1 MSTDSNPPGR
11 AESSSTPLR
20 PNSPL
25 VFIMATACGLAVAN
39 LYYAQPLLDTLARA
53 FGVSSGAAGLIVT
66 MTQMGYAMGLVLL
79 VPLGDLLDRRRLIT
93 RVLIAAAG
101 ALAAAALSPCLGAF
115 AMASLAIG
123 VTAVVAQVLVP
134 FAAHLASDEHRG
146 RVVGRVMSGLLLGI
160 LLARVASGVISDL
173 AGWRTLFWIA
183 AVTMLVL
190 ALVLS
195 RTLPPGHGQSRLSYG
210 ALLQSVLHLIRDEAL
225 LRRRIV
231 YGMSVFAAFSVLW
244 TSLPFLL
251 APPPYGY
258 SDSLIGMFGLF
269 GVAGAL
275 CASFAGHLHDRG
287 HSRVAT
293 GSFLALTVSG
303 FVVMGL
309 WPYHVAAVVAGIV
322 MLDLG
327 VQGTQI
333 LNQSAIYQLHPEARS
348 RLTTAYMTC
357 FFLGGAIGSATAA
370 AAFSYFGWI
379 GVAVTGTGFGAIGLL
394 FWFSEPLQA
403 SNPAQCPASG
413 GKGS

>member
-1 MSTDSNPPGR
+1 MSN
-11 AESSSTPLR
+11 ESGTSGPATPLR
-20 PNSPL
+20 PGSPL

-39 LYYAQPLLDTLARA
+39 LYYAQPLLDTLAGS
-53 FGVSSGAAGLIVT
+53 FDVPSGAAGLIVT
-66 MTQMGYAMGLVLL
+66 MTQMGYAAGLVLL
-79 VPLGDLLDRRRLIT
+79 VPLGDLLERRRLIT
-93 RVLIAAAG
+93 RVLIALAA
-101 ALAAAALSPCLGAF
+101 ALAAAALSPGLGTF
-115 AMASLAIG
+115 ATASLAVG

-173 AGWRTLFWIA
+173 VGWRAVFWIA
-183 AVTMLVL
+183 AVMMLVQ
-190 ALVLS
+190 ALVLH
-195 RTLPPGHGQSRLSYG
+195 RTLPPGRGQSRLSYG
-210 ALLQSVLHLIRDEAL
+210 ALLQSVLHLISDEPL

-258 SDSLIGMFGLF
+258 SDSLIGMFGLL
-269 GVAGAL
+269 GVTGVL

-287 HSRVAT
+287 HSRAAT
-293 GSFLALTVSG
+293 GGFLALTVSG

-309 WPYHVAAVVAGIV
+309 WPYHIIAVMAGIV

-333 LNQSAIYQLHPEARS
+333 LNQSAIYQLHAEARS

-357 FFLGGAIGSATAA
+357 FFLGGAIGSAAAA
-370 AAFSYFGWI
+370 AAFSYFGWT
-379 GVAVTGTGFGAIGLL
+379 GVAVTGTAFGLIGLL
-394 FWFSEPLQA
+394 FWFSERA
-403 SNPAQCPASG
+403 HTRNPAQCPASS